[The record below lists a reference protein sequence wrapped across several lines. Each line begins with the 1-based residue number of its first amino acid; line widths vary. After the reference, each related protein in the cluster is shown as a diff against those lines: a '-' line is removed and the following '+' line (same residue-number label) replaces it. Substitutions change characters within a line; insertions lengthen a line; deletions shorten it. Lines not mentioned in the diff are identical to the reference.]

1 MFSLPPWLAAY
12 GRLESK
18 MQCRKSK
25 LDQEYPSVK
34 MTWYVNTCNTMTII
48 IKFNKCWQSN
58 IFCNLILIPVFNDW
72 LNALIYLP
80 QQSGNI
86 LSKHWLLSFSNFF
99 GSTSDSDILSGTS
112 SFNLKAAHKHK
123 YRGESAIYI
132 FFISWAI
139 SSIHHLIS
147 FYFFHGSAIKTQS
160 PNRKISVCQS
170 ISSKLSVLSLSHSHS
185 QHGVE

>member
-1 MFSLPPWLAAY
+1 
-12 GRLESK
+12 
-18 MQCRKSK
+18 MQYRKKKK

-34 MTWYVNTCNTMTII
+34 MTRYVNTCDTKTII

-58 IFCNLILIPVFNDW
+58 IFRNLILIPVFNDW
-72 LNALIYLP
+72 LMRLFTHESGVAIFWASVGYFLFLI
-80 QQSGNI
+80 
-86 LSKHWLLSFSNFF
+86 FF
-99 GSTSDSDILSGTS
+99 GSTSDSDILIGTS